1 MSAELAANAARALE
15 RYKAQER
22 ELEAEIAT
30 LLTQVKMVRDFIAAL
45 TFSPPPGRKRRGN
58 AEAALDGIVGQTS
71 DAPEPPL
78 PPDMEIIG

>member
-45 TFSPPPGRKRRGN
+45 TFAPPPSRKRRMVEGQ
-58 AEAALDGIVGQTS
+58 AIDGQAS

-78 PPDMEIIG
+78 PPEMEIAG